1 MSLNVYFGRVVKEL
15 RLEKG
20 LSQEAFAER
29 ADLNR
34 TYLGEVERGIAIPS
48 LVTIAKIAS
57 ALNVSLSALIARSEH
72 LFEKTSMCKCVN
84 LRTRESSLLEDT
96 GVD

>member
-48 LVTIAKIAS
+48 LVTITKIAS

-72 LFEKTSMCKCVN
+72 LFEKTSMCKCDN